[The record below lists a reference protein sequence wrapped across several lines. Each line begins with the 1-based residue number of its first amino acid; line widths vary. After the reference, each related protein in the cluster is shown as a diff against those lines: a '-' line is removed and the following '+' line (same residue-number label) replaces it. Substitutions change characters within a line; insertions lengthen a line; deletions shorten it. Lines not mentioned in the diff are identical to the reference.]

1 MKKIIVVV
9 IIVLLFFSGCNIEKT
24 TLIISNNSSKT
35 LTDIVWNGKKY
46 QVEYKFLNTNYI
58 STGELNPGDTCTLE
72 VDPGGGYIFFR
83 ISNFKDI
90 RTQEMII
97 LNKGETQIFYFL
109 DSTDIVY
116 DNKNTTISGL
126 K

>member
-9 IIVLLFFSGCNIEKT
+9 IIVLFFFSGCNIEKT
-24 TLIISNNSSKT
+24 TLIFSNNSNKT
-35 LTDIVWNGKKY
+35 INSIKWNGKSSGGY
-46 QVEYKFLNTNYI
+46 FGSGI
-58 STGELNPGDTCTLE
+58 IAPGDTCTLE
-72 VDPGGGYIFFR
+72 VDPGAGYIFFE
-83 ISNFKDI
+83 ISNFKNI

-97 LNKGETQIFYFL
+97 LNKGETQIFYLL

-116 DNKNTTISGL
+116 DDKNTTISGL